1 MPEFATTI
9 DIEAPPEIVFEHL
22 VTREGLLAWIGQ
34 HVELDATPGGVF
46 SLDIEGNLIR
56 GQYLEVDPPHAV
68 VVSWGVLGSELL
80 PPGSSRVEF
89 RLTPTATGTRLD
101 LTHSGLP
108 AEEQPKHAE
117 GWTHFLARLAE
128 TAASIR

>member
-22 VTREGLLAWIGQ
+22 VTREGMLAWIGQ
-34 HVELDATPGGVF
+34 HADLDATPGGVF
-46 SLDIEGNLIR
+46 SLDIDGNPIR
-56 GQYLEVDPPHAV
+56 GEYLEVDPPHSV
-68 VVSWGVLGSELL
+68 VVSWGVLGSEVL

-89 RLTPTATGTRLD
+89 RLTPIASGTRLD
-101 LTHSGLP
+101 LRHSDLP

-117 GWTHFLARLAE
+117 GWTHFVARLAE
-128 TAASIR
+128 AAAV